1 VIALPASPGKLG
13 GNLSASLYGAPHR
26 HSYTLK
32 PELKLKTLLQSDIPP
47 FWRGCSTEHL
57 TMARYTTDKNLGRL
71 LGVVVAVVVVG
82 TLYFARV
89 VLIPFTLA
97 VLITFVLTP
106 VAKLLERMHFGR
118 LFSTLIVVVLS
129 FITVGAV
136 GWTVTQQFGQVM
148 NQLPDYRS
156 NIREKLESLHLSK
169 GSALNNASDTMN
181 EISKDLAAPPARPD
195 GSSSSSSRSATPSR
209 QRPMPVEIVKSP
221 SLPLE
226 SVESILGLLATFCI
240 VVVLTFFM
248 LVRRE
253 NLRNRLISLAGQR
266 SLYVMTQAIDDATAR
281 VTRYLRL
288 QLLVN
293 ICYGAFIGTCLHF
306 IGVPGALL
314 WGVMVGLLRF
324 LPYIGPPLG
333 GILPLLLSIA
343 IFDGWV
349 KPLETLGLFV
359 VTEVLVSN
367 FLEPMLYGA
376 YTGISSMAILL
387 AAIFWTAIWGP
398 IGLVLCTPLTVCVV
412 VIGRHVPSLGFL
424 TVLLGSE
431 PTLTSDTRYYQRLL
445 AGDREEAKHVLES
458 YLETKPLED
467 LYDSVL
473 LPALSLSERDRHR
486 DRLDKSSAEFIAS
499 NTRRIVEELF
509 AEPKNDLPPEDGSN
523 THAQTLAA
531 PAQAPHRAPSS
542 NSTTPKIVCLPARD
556 EADEIVATMLCQLL
570 SRAGFAAECIPLGR
584 TSEMVLRAAQSAPNI
599 VCISALPPYALSHA
613 KSAYAQLRAHLPETD
628 ILLGI
633 WNYQGDLD
641 RLVARVGIAHDH
653 TLVIT
658 LAQAV
663 SEISARDS
671 SRSVSASVPR
681 SAPPEPVPAQAGPR
695 N

>member
-1 VIALPASPGKLG
+1 
-13 GNLSASLYGAPHR
+13 
-26 HSYTLK
+26 
-32 PELKLKTLLQSDIPP
+32 
-47 FWRGCSTEHL
+47 
-57 TMARYTTDKNLGRL
+57 MARYSTDKSLTRL
-71 LGVVVAVVVVG
+71 LGVVVAVAIVG

-106 VAKLLERMHFGR
+106 ISKLLERMHFGR
-118 LFSTLIVVVLS
+118 LVSTLIVVVLS

-156 NIREKLESLHLSK
+156 NIREKLGSLPWSK
-169 GSALNNASDTMN
+169 NTALNNASDTMN
-181 EISKDLAAPPARPD
+181 EISKDLAAPPPRAD
-195 GSSSSSSRSATPSR
+195 GSSPATVRSQNPSR

-248 LVRRE
+248 LIRRE

-266 SLYVMTQAIDDATAR
+266 SLYTMTQAIDDATAR

-293 ICYGAFIGTCLHF
+293 TCYGAFVGTCLHF
-306 IGVPGALL
+306 IGIPGALL

-333 GILPLLLSIA
+333 GILPLLLSFA

-398 IGLVLCTPLTVCVV
+398 LGLVLCTPITVCVV

-424 TVLLGSE
+424 TVLLGDE
-431 PTLTSDTRYYQRLL
+431 PTLTPDSHYYQRLL
-445 AGDREEAKHVLES
+445 AMDREEAKHVLES
-458 YLETKPLED
+458 YLQNKSLED

-473 LPALSLSERDRHR
+473 LPALSLSEHDRHR
-486 DRLDKSSAEFIAS
+486 DRLDKSSSEFIIS
-499 NTRRIVEELF
+499 NTRRIVTELF
-509 AEPKNDLPPEDGSN
+509 EERRSEVPETTSINDIRSHDETRFPDSREAHIPN
-523 THAQTLAA
+523 KKTA
-531 PAQAPHRAPSS
+531 
-542 NSTTPKIVCLPARD
+542 KIVCVPARD

-570 SRAGFAAECIPLGR
+570 DRAGYAPECIPLAR
-584 TSEMVLRAAQSAPNI
+584 TSVMVMKTVQAAPDV

-613 KSAYAQLRAHLPETD
+613 KSLYSQLRAHLPETD

-633 WNYQGDLD
+633 WNYPGDLD
-641 RLVARVGIAHDH
+641 RLASRVGVAEHHRI
-653 TLVIT
+653 
-658 LAQAV
+658 AV
-663 SEISARDS
+663 SLSQTLSEIAEQS
-671 SRSVSASVPR
+671 SP
-681 SAPPEPVPAQAGPR
+681 APPVSLPDPVRTA
-695 N
+695 

>member
-1 VIALPASPGKLG
+1 
-13 GNLSASLYGAPHR
+13 
-26 HSYTLK
+26 
-32 PELKLKTLLQSDIPP
+32 
-47 FWRGCSTEHL
+47 
-57 TMARYTTDKNLGRL
+57 
-71 LGVVVAVVVVG
+71 
-82 TLYFARV
+82 
-89 VLIPFTLA
+89 
-97 VLITFVLTP
+97 
-106 VAKLLERMHFGR
+106 
-118 LFSTLIVVVLS
+118 
-129 FITVGAV
+129 
-136 GWTVTQQFGQVM
+136 
-148 NQLPDYRS
+148 
-156 NIREKLESLHLSK
+156 
-169 GSALNNASDTMN
+169 
-181 EISKDLAAPPARPD
+181 
-195 GSSSSSSRSATPSR
+195 
-209 QRPMPVEIVKSP
+209 
-221 SLPLE
+221 
-226 SVESILGLLATFCI
+226 
-240 VVVLTFFM
+240 
-248 LVRRE
+248 
-253 NLRNRLISLAGQR
+253 
-266 SLYVMTQAIDDATAR
+266 
-281 VTRYLRL
+281 
-288 QLLVN
+288 
-293 ICYGAFIGTCLHF
+293 
-306 IGVPGALL
+306 
-314 WGVMVGLLRF
+314 MVGLLRF

-486 DRLDKSSAEFIAS
+486 DRLDRSSAEFIAS

-509 AEPKNDLPPEDGSN
+509 AEPKNDVPPTDGSD
-523 THAQTLAA
+523 TPPPTLAV
-531 PAQAPHRAPSS
+531 PDQAPHPVPNS
-542 NSTTPKIVCLPARD
+542 NSPTPKIVCLPARD

-570 SRAGFAAECIPLGR
+570 SRAGFAAERIPLGR
-584 TSEMVLRAAQSAPNI
+584 TSDMVLRATQFAPDI
-599 VCISALPPYALSHA
+599 VCISALPPYAFSHA

-641 RLVARVGIAHDH
+641 RLAARVGIARDH

-671 SRSVSASVPR
+671 SVP
-681 SAPPEPVPAQAGPR
+681 APVPLSLAPEPAPAQVGPR

>member
-1 VIALPASPGKLG
+1 
-13 GNLSASLYGAPHR
+13 
-26 HSYTLK
+26 
-32 PELKLKTLLQSDIPP
+32 
-47 FWRGCSTEHL
+47 
-57 TMARYTTDKNLGRL
+57 MARYSTDRNLTRL
-71 LGVVVAVVVVG
+71 LGVVVAVVIVG

-106 VAKLLERMHFGR
+106 IAKLLERMHFGR
-118 LFSTLIVVVLS
+118 LVSTLIVVVLS
-129 FITVGAV
+129 FIAVGAV

-156 NIREKLESLHLSK
+156 NIREKLGSLPWSK
-169 GSALNNASDTMN
+169 NTALNNASDTMN
-181 EISKDLAAPPARPD
+181 EISKDLAAPPPRAD
-195 GSSSSSSRSATPSR
+195 GSSPATLRSPNPSR

-266 SLYVMTQAIDDATAR
+266 SLYAMTQAIDDATAR

-293 ICYGAFIGTCLHF
+293 ICYGAFVGTCLHF
-306 IGVPGALL
+306 IGIPGALL

-333 GILPLLLSIA
+333 GILPLLLSFA

-398 IGLVLCTPLTVCVV
+398 LGLVLCTPITVCVV

-424 TVLLGSE
+424 TVLLGDE
-431 PTLTSDTRYYQRLL
+431 PTLTPDSHYYQRLL
-445 AGDREEAKHVLES
+445 AMDCEEAKHVLES
-458 YLETKPLED
+458 YLQNKSLED

-486 DRLDKSSAEFIAS
+486 DRLDKSSSEFIIS
-499 NTRRIVEELF
+499 NTRRIVAELF
-509 AEPKNDLPPEDGSN
+509 EERRSEVPETTSINDIRSHAETRFPDSREAHIPNKK
-523 THAQTLAA
+523 TA
-531 PAQAPHRAPSS
+531 
-542 NSTTPKIVCLPARD
+542 KIVCVPARD

-570 SRAGFAAECIPLGR
+570 DRAGYAPECIPLAR
-584 TSEMVLRAAQSAPNI
+584 TSVMVMKTVQAAPDV

-613 KSAYAQLRAHLPETD
+613 KSVYSQLRAHLPETD
-628 ILLGI
+628 ILLGV
-633 WNYQGDLD
+633 WNYPGDLD
-641 RLVARVGIAHDH
+641 RLASRVGVAEHH
-653 TLVIT
+653 RV
-658 LAQAV
+658 AV
-663 SEISARDS
+663 SLSQTLSEIAEQS
-671 SRSVSASVPR
+671 SP
-681 SAPPEPVPAQAGPR
+681 APPVSLPDPVRTA
-695 N
+695 

>member
-1 VIALPASPGKLG
+1 
-13 GNLSASLYGAPHR
+13 
-26 HSYTLK
+26 
-32 PELKLKTLLQSDIPP
+32 
-47 FWRGCSTEHL
+47 
-57 TMARYTTDKNLGRL
+57 MARYSTDKNLTRL
-71 LGVVVAVVVVG
+71 LGVVVAVAIVG

-106 VAKLLERMHFGR
+106 IAKLLERMHFGR
-118 LFSTLIVVVLS
+118 LVSTVIVVVLS

-156 NIREKLESLHLSK
+156 NIREKLASLHWTK
-169 GSALNNASDTMN
+169 NTALNNASDTMN
-181 EISKDLAAPPARPD
+181 EISKDLAAPPPHSD
-195 GSSSSSSRSATPSR
+195 GSSPATFRSQTPSR
-209 QRPMPVEIVKSP
+209 QRPVPVEIVKSP

-248 LVRRE
+248 LIRRE

-266 SLYVMTQAIDDATAR
+266 SLYAMTQAIDDATAR

-293 ICYGAFIGTCLHF
+293 ICYGAFVGTCLHF
-306 IGVPGALL
+306 IGIPGALL

-333 GILPLLLSIA
+333 GILPLLLSFA

-349 KPLETLGLFV
+349 KPLETFGLFV

-398 IGLVLCTPLTVCVV
+398 VGLVLCTPITVCVV

-424 TVLLGSE
+424 TVLLGDE
-431 PTLTSDTRYYQRLL
+431 PTLTPDSHYYQRLL
-445 AGDREEAKHVLES
+445 AMDREEAKHVLES
-458 YLETKPLED
+458 YLQDKSLED

-486 DRLDKSSAEFIAS
+486 DRLDKSSSEFIIS
-499 NTRRIVEELF
+499 NTRQIITELF
-509 AEPKNDLPPEDGSN
+509 EERRREAAE
-523 THAQTLAA
+523 
-531 PAQAPHRAPSS
+531 
-542 NSTTPKIVCLPARD
+542 TTPLNDTRSHEQTRSPDLREEHIPNKKTLKIVCVPARD

-570 SRAGFAAECIPLGR
+570 GRAGYLPECIALAR
-584 TSEMVLRAAQSAPNI
+584 TSAMVIKTVQAAPDI

-613 KSAYAQLRAHLPETD
+613 KSVYSQLRAHLPETD

-633 WNYQGDLD
+633 WNYPGDLD
-641 RLVARVGIAHDH
+641 RLASRVGVAEHH
-653 TLVIT
+653 RV
-658 LAQAV
+658 AV
-663 SEISARDS
+663 SLSQTLSEIADQS
-671 SRSVSASVPR
+671 SPALPVSLHD
-681 SAPPEPVPAQAGPR
+681 PVPTA
-695 N
+695 